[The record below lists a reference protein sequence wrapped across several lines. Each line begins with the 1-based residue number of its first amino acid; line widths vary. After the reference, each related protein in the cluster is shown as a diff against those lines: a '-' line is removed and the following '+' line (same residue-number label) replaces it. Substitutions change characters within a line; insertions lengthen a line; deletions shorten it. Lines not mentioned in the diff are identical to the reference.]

1 MTIKSI
7 IVINYTN
14 ILLPDPTYYNV
25 VTDISENVKGG
36 VIPESEKITEI
47 SFSPPPTRYC
57 VSFDR
62 YINET
67 NGIELS

>member
-1 MTIKSI
+1 MT
-7 IVINYTN
+7 
-14 ILLPDPTYYNV
+14 
-25 VTDISENVKGG
+25 TDISENVKGG